1 MPLIIS
7 KNGRNATK
15 LDRTSFANEDELQ
28 GYIYENPD
36 AVPLYEIKED
46 IRICILARELPTQ
59 SGPIDAVGVDADGDI
74 YLIETKLY
82 KNQDKRHVVAQVLDY
97 GASLWRHFN
106 DSTRF
111 VALLEESAKKKF
123 QIGLYEKLID
133 FFGIEEKEATVLIE
147 NVRNNLDSGKFKF
160 VVLMDQLHDQ
170 LKDLILFLN
179 QNSKFDVY
187 AVELEY
193 YKHQEFEI
201 MIPKLFGA
209 EVKKSLSVSRPAS
222 GRGHWDEESFFADAE
237 SKLTPEHLQALHDL
251 YKCTK
256 EIADTVDWGSGVSNG
271 SFIAKFSAISPK
283 SVYSVYS
290 DGRIYFGF
298 NWLNGSD
305 AAIAARDALYR
316 ELAKIPD
323 LNLPKDYMNANPGV
337 KVEQWGKRVEE
348 IKRAITTAITA
359 SPQ

>member
-1 MPLIIS
+1 MSLIIS

-15 LDRTSFANEDELQ
+15 IDRTSFANEDELQ

-111 VALLEESAKKKF
+111 IALLEESAQKKF
-123 QIGLYEKLID
+123 SIGLYEKLSD

-147 NVRNNLDSGKFKF
+147 NIRDNLDGGKFKF

-209 EVKKSLSVSRPAS
+209 EVKKSLSVSRSS
-222 GRGHWDEESFFADAE
+222 GRGHWDEESFFEDAA
-237 SKLTPEHLQALHDL
+237 SKLAPEYMKALRDM
-251 YKCTK
+251 YECTK
-256 EIADTVDWGSGVSNG
+256 KIADTVDWGSGVNNG
-271 SFIAKFSAISPK
+271 SFNAKFSNISPK

-298 NWLNGSD
+298 NWLDGSD
-305 AAIAARDALYR
+305 AAIAVRDALYQ

-323 LNLPKDYMNANPGV
+323 LNLPKDYMNSNPGV
-337 KVEQWGKRVEE
+337 KIGQWSKRVEE
-348 IKRAITTAITA
+348 IKRAITTVITA
-359 SPQ
+359 L